1 MISEQQILEAIQ
13 KIIDRKVEEEVIPND
28 FAKLYEIMSVVR
40 GEMGIEDAD
49 EILALGQ
56 EVRGLLRKMTIE
68 KKVSYGRTLN
78 DFYFKITEHANQQK
92 EQEVP

>member
-1 MISEQQILEAIQ
+1 MISEQQLLETIQ
-13 KIIDRKVEEEVIPND
+13 KIIDRKAEEKIIPND

-56 EVRGLLRKMTIE
+56 ETRGLLRKMTIE